1 MLCHMSSQPSGA
13 AQTIL
18 VADDDDLLSE
28 VLARALQS
36 YGYEVSS
43 APHGLISP
51 ALVVDVGLVVLDA
64 NIPGVDF
71 AWALRFLR
79 DRHIA
84 VLVLSGQQSPPP
96 GVNEDEFLAK
106 PVDLGR
112 LIAAIRRLGSPASAA

>member
-1 MLCHMSSQPSGA
+1 MLCHMPSQPSGA

-28 VLARALQS
+28 VLARALES
-36 YGYEVSS
+36 YGYAVSS
-43 APHGLISP
+43 APNGLISP
-51 ALVVDVGLVVLDA
+51 ELAVDVDLVVLDA

-71 AWALRFLR
+71 AWALHFLR
-79 DRHIA
+79 ESDIA

-106 PVDLGR
+106 PVDLDR
-112 LIAAIRRLGSPASAA
+112 LIAAIRRLGSPASAV